1 MFAVPLGLFAVSI
14 PEPLRPRA
22 FGINAAMW
30 GVSALVGPL
39 LGAVLTATVGWRWVF
54 WINLPMIAT
63 VAWAGAMSL
72 RGRGRPATAEGGQ
85 PLNLIG
91 PVLLGAVVAVLLAV
105 TRRWLP
111 AAFLVPLAIVPAAL
125 FIWHE
130 RRAAAPVFTH
140 TANSIAANVAAFGA
154 GVAFLGAE
162 TYLPLQLQVGFVH
175 GIDLP
180 GYTLSGVRLVGV
192 SLLLCTLG
200 WTAGSMGAARVNS
213 RPRNQI
219 LLGTALTFAGTA
231 LMAIPDG
238 GASVPVVG
246 YAISGVGMGIASPAL
261 FAAVL
266 ADGGEGREGRS
277 TSSIPLTRQVGS
289 GTGAAVAGIVF
300 AATLSAHQIRAAEH
314 AGAHVPAVVH
324 AARLTY
330 LAVTAVSA
338 VGVVACL
345 WLRRDLGTP
354 GRAEPLPEV
363 AEFPTADTGSEHV
376 VRGTG

>member
-1 MFAVPLGLFAVSI
+1 
-14 PEPLRPRA
+14 
-22 FGINAAMW
+22 
-30 GVSALVGPL
+30 VSALVGPL
-39 LGAVLTATVGWRWVF
+39 LGAILTATVGWRWVF
-54 WINLPMIAT
+54 WINLPMIFA
-63 VAWAGAMSL
+63 VAWAGTLAL
-72 RGRGRPATAEGGQ
+72 RGRPRPVASGDRQ

-91 PVLLGAVVAVLLAV
+91 PVMLGAIVAVLLAV

-111 AAFLVPLAIVPAAL
+111 IAVLAPVALVPAAL
-125 FIWHE
+125 FLWHE
-130 RRAAAPVFTH
+130 RRTSAPVFTH
-140 TANSIAANVAAFGA
+140 TPNAIAANVAAFGA

-162 TYLPLQLQVGFVH
+162 TYLPLQLQVGFAH

-192 SLLLCTLG
+192 ALLLCTLA

-213 RPRNQI
+213 RPRSQI
-219 LLGTALTFAGTA
+219 ILGTAMTFAATA
-231 LMAIPDG
+231 VMGVPWG
-238 GASVPVVG
+238 GASVPMIA
-246 YAISGVGMGIASPAL
+246 YAFSGLGMGIASPAL

-266 ADGGEGREGRS
+266 ADGVEGREGRS

-300 AATLSAHQIRAAEH
+300 AAALSAHQVQAAEH

-330 LAVTAVSA
+330 LAAAAVSA

-345 WLRRDLGTP
+345 WLRRDIEAA
-354 GRAEPLPEV
+354 GRARPAPAADVPELRADGVTEP
-363 AEFPTADTGSEHV
+363 A